1 MRRCVAISTTSPNQE
16 GVEGTDS
23 EEVWICTDPSAILVI
38 CASLRESVCFFLLK
52 KAHVYLCS
60 LQVSSSLRIPWAK
73 RLPVEIQQ
81 NIDIESY
88 RIKQTSKG
96 KITLPRGTTEIE
108 PIGPKEIYTLGHNE
122 LEPLSQIIQELNEHF
137 GTDFTEDDKL
147 CIREI
152 EQRLAGNEA
161 LEASVRV
168 NPPENARLT
177 FDLVVND
184 LLQDMIDGH
193 FKFYKQVNDDP
204 EFAKT
209 FLDWLFERYLGR
221 SKKG

>member
-1 MRRCVAISTTSPNQE
+1 LRKLP
-16 GVEGTDS
+16 
-23 EEVWICTDPSAILVI
+23 
-38 CASLRESVCFFLLK
+38 ASLE
-52 KAHVYLCS
+52 
-60 LQVSSSLRIPWAK
+60 
-73 RLPVEIQQ
+73 RLPLEIQQ

-88 RIKQTSKG
+88 RINQTSKG
-96 KITLPRGTTEIE
+96 SITLPRGTKEIE
-108 PIGPKEIYTLGHNE
+108 PIGPKEIYSLGQAE

-137 GTDFTEDDKL
+137 GTDFTEEDKL

-152 EQRLAGNEA
+152 EQRLSNNTA

-193 FKFYKQVNDDP
+193 FKFYKHVNDDP

-209 FLDWLFERYLGR
+209 FWICCLKGILVGR
-221 SKKG
+221 SRGS